1 MSEIALLIAEQ
12 RRTNE
17 LLSRLL
23 AQVETAREVSP
34 VEFPPSVSR
43 RRQEAMDRAAEL
55 ERKRRERKS

>member
-1 MSEIALLIAEQ
+1 MSELALLIAEQ

-17 LLSRLL
+17 LIARLL
-23 AQVETAREVSP
+23 THFETRQEVSP